1 MLYLSNFNYSHLIIY
16 NYIMLGD
23 DKKTLLIFLAIFI
36 ILIILVILTIM
47 QLTEGNSK
55 KINLIY
61 TQSVPG
67 EKIENVP
74 EKRYIPDQSAGI
86 LQTFN
91 PVQHNRDAIRDYD
104 YNKLYDPLTEPT
116 RRIPRYEI
124 PPVHLKRLLDIPTRG
139 YPDNFTQFGILM
151 EEGKRNKD
159 SDNKILRLFGRHEFP
174 GSNRYEYYT
183 AINSGLDQIKIPVI
197 VKQQELY
204 DDDDVYIEELGKRY
218 RVRLHRFD
226 APKYYPDLIY

>member
-1 MLYLSNFNYSHLIIY
+1 
-16 NYIMLGD
+16 MLGD
-23 DKKTLLIFLAIFI
+23 IDKKTLLIFLAIFI

-47 QLTEGNSK
+47 QLTEDNSK

-61 TQSVPG
+61 TQKVPT
-67 EKIENVP
+67 EKIEKLESVS
-74 EKRYIPDQSAGI
+74 EEREIPDHALYQSSGI
-86 LQTFN
+86 LQSFN
-91 PVQHNRDAIRDYD
+91 PIQHNRDAIRDYD
-104 YNKLYDPLTEPT
+104 YSKLFDPLVEPT

-124 PPVHLKRLLDIPTRG
+124 PSFHLKRLIDIPTRG
-139 YPDNFTQFGILM
+139 YPDNFTQFGILI

-159 SDNKILRLFGRHEFP
+159 NDNKILRLFGRNEFP

-204 DDDDVYIEELGKRY
+204 DDDNVFIEELGKRY
-218 RVRLHRFD
+218 RVKLHHFD
-226 APKYYPDLIY
+226 APKYYPDLI